1 MFGYYTALAII
12 TSSIIFSALIVIHY
26 DNVLEK
32 FNKLVFITSY
42 FALLLVCIFEW
53 LVVYLEKIHSP
64 LHYVT
69 TFSMGLVL
77 FIAPSITAFLAL
89 GINDKQSKWLNS
101 VVFVILALSFMLGFS
116 GLFSDAIFYY
126 DEQNIYHRGKYF
138 PIHFATVMLSALT
151 LLINTFRLSIK
162 FQNKNSYILILNF
175 FIFLG
180 ALFTQF
186 AFNGVWIL
194 WISYTIA
201 VSFGYI
207 YYSST
212 INQIDILTNIL
223 NRKCFDSQLYDIN
236 TNAIILF
243 IDVNKFKEINDTHGH
258 AAGDYCLIEIA
269 KAIKEVYSKSGYC
282 YRIGGDE
289 FSVILNKNLDSL
301 DELNAKF
308 ISLISE
314 KKYKLALPTVSIGH
328 SYYYPNQSS
337 VQKVIEEADA
347 MMYAIKQQNSL

>member
-12 TSSIIFSALIVIHY
+12 TTSVIITALMIIHY

-32 FNKLVFITSY
+32 FNKMIFITSY
-42 FALLLVCIFEW
+42 FALLLICIFEW
-53 LVVYLEKIHSP
+53 IVVYFEKIHSP
-64 LHYVT
+64 LHYIT
-69 TFSMGLVL
+69 TFSMGIVL
-77 FIAPSITAFLAL
+77 FIAPSITAILTL
-89 GINDKQSKWLNS
+89 GIHTGPSKRLRS
-101 VVFVILALSFMLGFS
+101 IVYFIIALSFVLGFS

-126 DEQNIYHRGKYF
+126 DEASIYHRGDFY
-138 PIHFATVMLSALT
+138 ILHSITVVGSALT
-151 LLINTFRLSIK
+151 LFINTLILGIK
-162 FQNKNSYILILNF
+162 HQNKNNYILFLNF

-201 VSFGYI
+201 ISFGYI
-207 YYSST
+207 YFSSYM
-212 INQIDILTNIL
+212 NQTDILTNIL
-223 NRKCFDSQLYDIN
+223 NRKCFDSHIYDLKSN
-236 TNAIILF
+236 SIILF
-243 IDVNKFKEINDTHGH
+243 LDVNKFKEINDTHGH

-269 KAIKEVYSKSGYC
+269 KAIKEVYGKSGYC

-301 DELNAKF
+301 DELNTQF
-308 ISLISE
+308 SNLIAE

-337 VQKVIEEADA
+337 IQKVIEEADE
-347 MMYAIKQQNSL
+347 MMYTLKQQRT